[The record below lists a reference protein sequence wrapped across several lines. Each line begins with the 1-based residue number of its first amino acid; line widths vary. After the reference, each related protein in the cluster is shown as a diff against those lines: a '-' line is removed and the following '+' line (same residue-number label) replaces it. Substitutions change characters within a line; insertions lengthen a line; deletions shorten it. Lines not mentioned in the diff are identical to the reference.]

1 MLAVGGLVGL
11 GLDRAI
17 GRLAMMGWR
26 IWKGVGFLLGDRE
39 LCYGLGGRLA
49 GCQRHGGAKSSRGF
63 NEICADHFGLIS
75 SGFEPRCRHE

>member
-1 MLAVGGLVGL
+1 MLAAGGLVGL

-49 GCQRHGGAKSSRGF
+49 GWWRHGGELLGLVEEGF
-63 NEICADHFGLIS
+63 G
-75 SGFEPRCRHE
+75 